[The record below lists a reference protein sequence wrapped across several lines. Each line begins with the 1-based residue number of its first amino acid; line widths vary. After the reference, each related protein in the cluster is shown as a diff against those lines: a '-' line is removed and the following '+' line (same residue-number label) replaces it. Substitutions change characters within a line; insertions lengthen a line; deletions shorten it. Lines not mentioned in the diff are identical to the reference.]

1 MMVLMVG
8 AMITKARS
16 YSNRA
21 NKLSGAVWL
30 KNSFS
35 VWRDLDK
42 KPEEKKVS
50 SLHPA
55 IFSIAAVKKLMEC
68 YVPENGKKILDCFA
82 GTGSALVAAHE
93 SGLQGIGIDI
103 NKKYKDVFCQRID
116 FSGGMPKGL
125 EYLVGDARTILTK
138 IEKNSIDF
146 CVTSPPYWDILNR
159 VRSADKKKS
168 VNYSDKQE
176 DLGNVSDYKV
186 FLEIFFDISQKV
198 LDTLKNRSYF
208 IVNVMDL
215 RKGADFYPFHM
226 DIAMVVKKAG
236 FSFEDI
242 IIWDRQKE
250 YNNSRPLG
258 YPCKFI
264 INKVHEYFLVFR
276 KNASGSIQ
284 NSDHLDQKGD

>member
-1 MMVLMVG
+1 MVG
-8 AMITKARS
+8 VMSTKVHNN
-16 YSNRA
+16 SNRA

-42 KPEEKKVS
+42 TPEEKKIS

-55 IFSIAAVKKLMEC
+55 VFSVAAVKKLIEC

-103 NKKYKDVFCQRID
+103 SKEYKDIFYQRVD
-116 FSGGMPKGL
+116 FFGDKPKNL
-125 EYLVGDARTILTK
+125 EYLVGDARTMLTK
-138 IEKNSIDF
+138 IKKNSIDF

-159 VRSADKKKS
+159 VRSVDKKKS
-168 VNYSDKQE
+168 VNYSDKHE
-176 DLGNVSDYKV
+176 DLGNISDYKV
-186 FLEIFFDISQKV
+186 FLETILDISRKV

-208 IVNVMDL
+208 VINVMDI

-226 DIAMVVKKAG
+226 DIATVIKKAG

-258 YPCKFI
+258 YPYKFI

-276 KNASGSIQ
+276 KINFENTRS
-284 NSDHLDQKGD
+284 